1 MGGDKESQKL
11 IQVACGKVWSIIYNH
26 LRSWKCQSEAIAKL
40 WKSAEDGMV
49 QTRPWSQEILIQS
62 PPPLFFTTIASLSL
76 RNKFAT
82 VIYLNAYSGW
92 NVFYESHEW
101 EIFHE

>member
-62 PPPLFFTTIASLSL
+62 PPPFFLPPLLACLLETNLPL
-76 RNKFAT
+76 
-82 VIYLNAYSGW
+82 
-92 NVFYESHEW
+92 
-101 EIFHE
+101 